1 MTDYNKGS
9 IQNFNTRGQVG
20 ERESGIPGSP
30 VRVIVEVLSFS
41 LVVQVVVLKNGT
53 S

>member
-20 ERESGIPGSP
+20 ERESGIP
-30 VRVIVEVLSFS
+30 
-41 LVVQVVVLKNGT
+41 VVLWRKGLGHLLV
-53 S
+53 